1 MVAWSDSGKLL
12 ERYKNLKCKKACFY
26 GDQNAGMK
34 IPAYLDGIEKNDFKK
49 QGQLRENF
57 LSRPLTEFN
66 RARRGRKVFFEIK
79 FFSLLAPP

>member
-34 IPAYLDGIEKNDFKK
+34 IPAYLDGIEKMISKSRGSCGKIFYHARSLSSIEPAEGAKY
-49 QGQLRENF
+49 F
-57 LSRPLTEFN
+57 L
-66 RARRGRKVFFEIK
+66 K
-79 FFSLLAPP
+79 